1 MISGH
6 GNALHTDPVRAYP
19 RSSASPYA
27 LRPFRKTF
35 LLLSALW
42 LLPFARAQGQG
53 VVEGRVIN
61 GTNPAKVPAKL
72 QLEVIK
78 LGSGMSALTSAVTD
92 AAGKFRI
99 EGVPADAPLLIRA
112 AYQSVNYYGQ
122 ASFDAAGRAQLEIQ
136 IYEPTT
142 SMQGIRLESVQIAF
156 KLGNEGL
163 RSLESYTF
171 LNETQP
177 SQSLVRADGNFRFSK
192 APGILEPPRIDVTGP
207 GSSMPVTQAPLES
220 ADGQSYYSMYPLRPG
235 STTFDVAQALPY
247 ENQRYS
253 YRKIFYQDT
262 PALNIGV
269 SPHDMT
275 VTGAGLTK
283 TQTDTTRDFAV
294 YSTGPIKAGTEM
306 VWTFS
311 GGTPVAEAPASV
323 PAAEPGAGPRVQPMP
338 TLIARNAMLLGPL
351 MLIGFIVVLWYAQN
365 HGAVASG
372 PGQDAR
378 ARELKERREQ
388 LLNFV
393 AALDVRY
400 ESQALDRREYLRR
413 REHGNRQLRRI
424 AMLLAKK

>member
-19 RSSASPYA
+19 RSSASPYIF
-27 LRPFRKTF
+27 RPFRTTF
-35 LLLSALW
+35 LLLSAFW
-42 LLPFARAQGQG
+42 LLPFSHAQGQG
-53 VVEGRVIN
+53 VVEGRIIN
-61 GTNPAKVPAKL
+61 GTNPSKVPAKL

-99 EGVPADAPLLIRA
+99 EGVPTDAPLLIRA
-112 AYQSVNYYGQ
+112 AYRSVNYYGQ
-122 ASFDAAGRAQLEIQ
+122 AGFDAAGRAQVEMQ
-136 IYEPTT
+136 VFEPTT

-171 LNETQP
+171 MNETKP
-177 SQSLVRADGNFRFSK
+177 PQSLAREDGNFRFSK

-220 ADGQSYYSMYPLRPG
+220 ADAQSYYSMYPLRPG
-235 STTFDVAQALPY
+235 STTFDVSQALPY
-247 ENQRYS
+247 ENHQYS

-262 PALNIGV
+262 PAFNIGV

-275 VTGAGLTK
+275 VTGERLTK
-283 TQTDTTRDFAV
+283 IQTDTTGNFAV
-294 YSTGPIKAGTEM
+294 YSTGPIKAGTEV

-311 GGTPVAEAPASV
+311 GGTPMVEIPASA
-323 PAAEPGAGPRVQPMP
+323 PAAEPGAGSRVQPMP
-338 TLIARNAMLLGPL
+338 TLIVQNAMLLGPL

-365 HGAVASG
+365 HGPVASQ

-378 ARELKERREQ
+378 VREFKERREQ
-388 LLNFV
+388 LLRFV
-393 AALDVRY
+393 AALDIRY
-400 ESQALDRREYLRR
+400 ESQALDRREYLRL
-413 REHGNRQLRRI
+413 REHGKRQLRRI